1 MEIILERKKVYVTR
15 QLFPEAIKILEEVAE
30 VEIFE
35 GENNAIPRD
44 LLIEK
49 VINIDGLL
57 PLLTE
62 KIDAELMDISTKLQ
76 VVSNYAV
83 GFNNIDVKEAT
94 KRGIRVT
101 NTPGVLT
108 DTTADCAFTLMTAI
122 ARRIVEADKYIRNK
136 KWVDAWGPKMFI
148 GSDIHGKT
156 LGLIGMG
163 RIGSAMV
170 PRAKGFNMKVIYHD
184 DYLDPAIGKKIGVKR
199 KTLDELFNES
209 DYVSLHVP
217 LTSETHHMIS
227 EKQLKMMKSTA
238 YLINTSR
245 GPVVDEKALFKA
257 LKEGWITGAALDV
270 HEEEPTD
277 PDNPL
282 LELDNIIVTP
292 HIASGSV
299 ETRTKMAVVAATNL
313 AAVLKGIEPPNLV
326 NPDVKKINPLT

>member
-1 MEIILERKKVYVTR
+1 MYVTR
-15 QLFPEAIKILEEVAE
+15 QLFPEAINILEEVAE

-35 GENNAIPRD
+35 GENNAISRE
-44 LLIEK
+44 LLLKK
-49 VINIDGLL
+49 VENVDGLL

-62 KIDAELMDISTKLQ
+62 KIDAELMDSGKKLK

-83 GFNNIDVKEAT
+83 GFNNIDVQEAT

-122 ARRIVEADKYIRNK
+122 ARRIVEADKYIRNR

-148 GSDIHGKT
+148 GSDINGKT

-163 RIGSAMV
+163 RIGSAII
-170 PRAKGFNMKVIYHD
+170 PRAKGFKMKVIYHD
-184 DYLDPAIGKKIGVKR
+184 DYRDPSNDELIGVER
-199 KTLDELFNES
+199 KTLEELLIES

-217 LTSETHHMIS
+217 LTDETLHMIS
-227 EKQLKMMKSTA
+227 EKQLKIMKSSA

-245 GPVVDEKALFKA
+245 GPVVDEKALYKA
-257 LKEGWITGAALDV
+257 LKGGWIKGAALDV
-270 HEEEPTD
+270 HEEEPTN

-313 AAVLKGIEPPNLV
+313 ATVLKGIEPPNLV
-326 NPDVKKINPLT
+326 NPEVKAKFPL